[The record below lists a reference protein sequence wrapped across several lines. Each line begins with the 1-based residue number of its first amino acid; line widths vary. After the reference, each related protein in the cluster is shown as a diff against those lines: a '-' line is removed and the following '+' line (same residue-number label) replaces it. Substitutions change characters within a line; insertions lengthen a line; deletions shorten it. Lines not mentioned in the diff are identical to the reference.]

1 MIIFDL
7 DGTLSILGDRLKYL
21 KLGMEDWDSFFEAC
35 AEDTINEPIATI
47 FRALRNTTQVLK
59 IVTGRPERV
68 RQKTLDWL
76 EQNDLSVAS
85 QDLHMRSDNDF
96 RHDSLIKPEL
106 IIDFKDQIEM
116 IFEDRNSMVEKWRK
130 LGFVC
135 LQVAEGNF

>member
-21 KLGMEDWDSFFEAC
+21 EQGIKDWNSFFGAC
-35 AEDTINEPIATI
+35 AEDTVNNPIATV
-47 FRALRNTTQVLK
+47 FRALRNTNQRVK
-59 IVTGRPERV
+59 IVTGRSERV
-68 RQKTLDWL
+68 RQTTLDWL
-76 EQNDLSVAS
+76 ELNDLSVAS
-85 QDLHMRSDNDF
+85 QDLHMRPHNDF
-96 RHDSLIKPEL
+96 RHDTLIKPEL